1 MSKEKRNILSLE
13 EKIKRFNLVLDYM
26 LEGMSVKKACEKA
39 VINYN
44 SFFNLINKSD
54 SDKDLVNAYA
64 RAREYRC
71 EILAEDIIDIADDGT
86 NDYYEDENGNIKTD
100 HENINRS
107 RLRVDARKW
116 ILSKISPKKY
126 GNKIDLTTNGEQINN
141 SVNIT
146 YAPPI
151 EEE

>member
-1 MSKEKRNILSLE
+1 MSKEKRIILSLD

-54 SDKDLVNAYA
+54 SDKDRINAYA

-71 EILAEDIIDIADDGT
+71 DIMAEDIIDIADDGT

-116 ILSKISPKKY
+116 VLSKIAPKKY
-126 GNKIDLTTNGEQINN
+126 GDKIDLTTNGEQINN